1 MMIRRSSGWFVL
13 FLLACRLAAFSQAG
27 DTIVVGG
34 EDAGRKTHID
44 TSFAAAPESSGQP
57 DPVEQPVLRRLPDT
71 LVYRWQQDP
80 KYAYANDPEY
90 WKLRSQ
96 QPGSFNLWFF
106 RVLNSK
112 AFRYTMLTLL
122 AALLLYA
129 IVRIM
134 MDNNLG
140 PFYRRAA
147 RGPAAEGEAGVLPQQ
162 EDIDQQLQHYL
173 QLGDKRQATRYLY
186 LKGLQLLSDRNLIR
200 RHADTTNQEYLRQLK
215 GTPAEAAFRFLTGA
229 YEWVWY
235 GDFQLSEASFQR
247 LYAYFM
253 DFFKTL
259 EA

>member
-1 MMIRRSSGWFVL
+1 MMIRRCPGWLVL
-13 FLLACRLAAFSQAG
+13 CLLTCRLAAFSQAG

-44 TSFAAAPESSGQP
+44 TSYAAAPESSGQP
-57 DPVEQPVLRRLPDT
+57 DAGEPPVLRRLPDT
-71 LVYRWQQDP
+71 LVYRWQRDP

-90 WKLRSQ
+90 WKPDRP
-96 QPGSFNLWFF
+96 QPDGFSLWFL
-106 RVLNSK
+106 RVLNSM

-122 AALLLYA
+122 AALLLFA

-140 PFYRRAA
+140 LFYRRTA
-147 RGPAAEGEAGVLPQQ
+147 RGPGSEDGTGALPQE

-186 LKGLQLLSDRNLIR
+186 LKGLHLLSDRNLIR
-200 RHADTTNQEYLRQLK
+200 WHADTTNQEYLRQLK
-215 GTPAEAAFRFLTGA
+215 DTPPEAAFRFLTRA
-229 YEWVWY
+229 YERVWY
-235 GDFQLSEASFQR
+235 GDFPLSESSFQR

-253 DFFKTL
+253 DFYKTL